1 MINTNNSGCYRSLD
15 CLHPIHNDSEN
26 IFSNEAILLTL
37 YRLSPWEEVLGPFID
52 LKQNSEGFFEAL
64 IGRVRVALPEE
75 IGSKLQ
81 GLQGQRIG
89 ILRTDVDYRMRIINS

>member
-1 MINTNNSGCYRSLD
+1 MNNTNISGSYRVFE
-15 CLHPIHNDSEN
+15 HNDC
-26 IFSNEAILLTL
+26 
-37 YRLSPWEEVLGPFID
+37 YRLSQWEEVIGPVLDI
-52 LKQNSEGFFEAL
+52 KPNPEGFFEAL

-89 ILRTDVDYRMRIINS
+89 ILRTDVDYRMRVINS

>member
-1 MINTNNSGCYRSLD
+1 MINTNISGSYSISEHSGCYR
-15 CLHPIHNDSEN
+15 
-26 IFSNEAILLTL
+26 
-37 YRLSPWEEVLGPFID
+37 LSHWEEVIGPILD
-52 LKQNSEGFFEAL
+52 LKQNPEGFFEAL

-89 ILRTDVDYRMRIINS
+89 VLRTDVDYRMRVINS